1 MYSTK
6 PKADIESNFVI
17 SCKYLG
23 LKKKYELL
31 VTYGHIESNLR
42 TFGFLQ
48 KYIFFNVYKQKNATI
63 LSEYEYIY
71 ICSLASYFLVHF
83 FELQFSTK
91 LSFYK
96 GLNDGGIFFV
106 RKLPVIK
113 MKKLDRSPRSEGRGF
128 MANHHL

>member
-1 MYSTK
+1 MCSTK
-6 PKADIESNFVI
+6 PKADIGSNFVI

-48 KYIFFNVYKQKNATI
+48 KYMFLMCINKKNATI

-71 ICSLASYFLVHF
+71 MFSGILF
-83 FELQFSTK
+83 FGTLF
-91 LSFYK
+91 
-96 GLNDGGIFFV
+96 
-106 RKLPVIK
+106 
-113 MKKLDRSPRSEGRGF
+113 
-128 MANHHL
+128 